1 MANQLN
7 GQEILDKPRI
17 TNETDKTL
25 SGTAKIVI
33 VRDDDG
39 NEYYIKAYPTKT

>member
-7 GQEILDKPRI
+7 GQEILDKPII

-25 SGTAKIVI
+25 SGTPKVI
-33 VRDDDG
+33 TVKDNDG
-39 NEYYIKAYPTKT
+39 TEYYWKVYPTKA